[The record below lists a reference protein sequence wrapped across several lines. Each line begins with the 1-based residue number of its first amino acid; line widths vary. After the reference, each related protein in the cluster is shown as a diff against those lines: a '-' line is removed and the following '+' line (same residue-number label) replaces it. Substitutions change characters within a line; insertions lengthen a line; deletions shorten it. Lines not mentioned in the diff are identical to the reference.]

1 MGFGNLGVPGA
12 IEMSSGFS
20 GGNPWDD
27 SFGGPTTS
35 WSDMYKSGMLDKPYY
50 SPGDDGGFS
59 GGFSKNF
66 GNALKFLKSYPGGRE
81 KEEDDP
87 YKPVTLGPSGG
98 LAINPLS
105 KGKHLA
111 QWQHPTATIIPAQ
124 QSSGGGGLGGMIGNI
139 VGTVAGSTMG
149 PLGAKIGGSI
159 GGAIG
164 GSF

>member
-1 MGFGNLGVPGA
+1 MALGTWQNPYGAEGGGFPSTGDLSMF
-12 IEMSSGFS
+12 ET
-20 GGNPWDD
+20 
-27 SFGGPTTS
+27 PTTS

-66 GNALKFLKSYPGGRE
+66 GGALNFLKSYTGKE
-81 KEEDDP
+81 KKEDDP
-87 YKPVTLGPSGG
+87 YKPINLGGAGG
-98 LAINPLS
+98 GMTQAL
-105 KGKHLA
+105 KGSHSIYVPVA
-111 QWQHPTATIIPAQ
+111 PTATIIPAQ

-149 PLGAKIGGSI
+149 PLGAKIGGSL